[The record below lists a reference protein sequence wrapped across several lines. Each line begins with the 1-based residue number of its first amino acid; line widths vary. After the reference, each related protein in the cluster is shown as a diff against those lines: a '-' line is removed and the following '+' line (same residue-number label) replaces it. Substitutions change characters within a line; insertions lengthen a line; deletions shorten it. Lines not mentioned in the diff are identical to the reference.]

1 MVVAET
7 GARLY
12 REQLDRPP
20 SLADG
25 LRCLAGTPQPFALV
39 GAWAGGGALLGCA
52 PVRTAGA
59 DEDPFELLANAA
71 GETDAGIGV
80 GGGWVGYLGYELR
93 MRAEHAQPSPPRS
106 GGVPPFALAYY
117 DHVIRC
123 DAAGA
128 WWFEALWSDE
138 RAALLAERLAWWRA
152 RIASPPAPQPAR
164 TSAWR
169 LSPSPAAHA
178 ELVAACRE
186 RIHAGDLYQ
195 ANVCAELEGRFEG
208 SALELFIRG
217 VSALAPDRAAYLGGA
232 WGAVVSLSP
241 ELFLERHGRQVRT
254 APIKGTRPRPRD
266 PQLAGAQRL
275 ALEGSAKDRAEN
287 VMIVDLM
294 RNDLGR
300 VCEPGSIAVDALA
313 AVEPH
318 AGVWHMV
325 SEVHGTLRPELDD
338 AALLAATFP
347 PGSVTGAP
355 KLAAMNVI
363 AELESRARGVYTG
376 AIGIASPLGGLELN
390 VAIRT
395 FEVADGRIRLGVGGG
410 VVADSQTQSETAEL
424 AVKATPLLEAI
435 GAVLEPDP
443 RANPPGPRV
452 RRLGPLPVPRP
463 DPSHGIFETMLVRDR
478 RALALDAHLAR
489 LYASAGSLYRAA
501 LPDQLE
507 SRVAQAAALARLP
520 SRLRLN
526 ARPGPD
532 GVIEVSIELLPL
544 STAPSARLRTWT
556 LPGGLGAHKWSD
568 RRLLSELARHSC
580 EAIPLLV
587 DADGFILETSRHNV
601 FALGADG
608 VLRTPPADGRILPGL
623 ARARLLTVGERE
635 AVETPLRVAD
645 LRAAAAVILTNA
657 LRTTLA
663 VALDG
668 VPLRHT
674 PPRSGANADHVRF
687 GELEQALA
695 AELAADAAF
704 VEAAE
709 GRAIVDGAGAVVVEE
724 AHAGA

>member
-1 MVVAET
+1 MAAAEA

-12 REQLDRPP
+12 REELDRPP

-25 LRCLAGTPQPFALV
+25 LRCLAGTRQPFALV

-52 PVRTAGA
+52 PARTAGA
-59 DEDPFELLANAA
+59 GEDPFELLASADTGTSA
-71 GETDAGIGV
+71 GVGV

-93 MRAEHAQPSPPRS
+93 TRAEQRAQPSPPRR
-106 GGVPPFALAYY
+106 GGLPPFALAYY

-123 DAAGA
+123 DASGA

-152 RIASPPAPQPAR
+152 RIASPPAPQPAC
-164 TSAWR
+164 TSGWR

-178 ELVAACRE
+178 NLVAACRE

-217 VSALAPDRAAYLGGA
+217 VSALGPDRAAYFAGR

-241 ELFLERHGRQVRT
+241 ELFLERRGRQVRT

-266 PQLAGAQRL
+266 PRLARAQRL
-275 ALEGSAKDRAEN
+275 ELAGSEKDRAEN

-300 VCEPGSIAVDALA
+300 VCEPGSIAVETLA
-313 AVEPH
+313 TVQAH

-325 SEVHGTLRPELDD
+325 SEVRGTLRAELND
-338 AALLAATFP
+338 AGLLAASFP

-395 FEVADGRIRLGVGGG
+395 FELAEGRIRLGVGGG
-410 VVADSQTQSETAEL
+410 VVADSDPRSETAEL

-435 GAVLEPDP
+435 GGVLEPQA

-452 RRLGPLPVPRP
+452 RRLGPLPLARP
-463 DPSHGIFETMLVRDR
+463 DPARGIFETLLVRDG

-489 LYASAGSLYRAA
+489 LYASASSLYRAA
-501 LPDQLE
+501 LPAELE
-507 SRVAQAAALARLP
+507 SRVAQTAALAHRP
-520 SRLRLN
+520 SRLRLS
-526 ARPGPD
+526 ARPGSD
-532 GVIEVSIELLPL
+532 GVIEVSIEVLPL
-544 STAPSARLRTWT
+544 SATLPVRLRTWT

-568 RRLLSELARHSC
+568 RRLLSELERHSRQ
-580 EAIPLLV
+580 AIPLLV

-601 FALGADG
+601 FALGRDG
-608 VLRTPPADGRILPGL
+608 VLRTPPADGRILAGL
-623 ARARLLTVGERE
+623 ARARLLIAGERE
-635 AVETPLRVAD
+635 AIEAPLRVAD
-645 LRAAAAVILTNA
+645 LRHAGVVILTNA
-657 LRTTLA
+657 LGTTPV

-668 VPLRHT
+668 VPLRHA
-674 PPRSGANADHVRF
+674 PSRP
-687 GELEQALA
+687 
-695 AELAADAAF
+695 
-704 VEAAE
+704 
-709 GRAIVDGAGAVVVEE
+709 RAIVDGSRAVVVEDG
-724 AHAGA
+724 HGGP